1 MRENKWT
8 AVLAFVCGAALGALA
23 GIYLSPKSGKEMR
36 EDLGDLLSE
45 GERRARKTGER
56 VARRAQDMAGQVQKS
71 VSDLADAGVR
81 AARKINPS

>member
-8 AVLAFVCGAALGALA
+8 AVMAFVCGAAVGALA
-23 GIYLSPKSGKEMR
+23 GIYFSPKSGKEMR
-36 EDLGDLLSE
+36 EDLGDMLSE
-45 GERRARKTGER
+45 GERRARKAGEK
-56 VARRAQDMAGQVQKS
+56 VTRRAQEMAEHVQRS